1 MRNGY
6 YDDMGLNTPVAEAL
20 PTERA
25 TFIRKTYMHLA
36 GAIAVFAAAEAAVF
50 ASGLANSL
58 MQVLRGSSSL
68 MMIVM
73 MVLVFAGSWVS
84 GKMAASGSRST
95 QYAGLGLY
103 TAIEVLTFIPILWF
117 AANFCKDNV
126 IAKAGVIT
134 LVLVAALTAVVF
146 TTRKDFSFMR
156 TGLMIFGF
164 IAFGTVIC
172 GLIFGFQLG
181 LWFSALMIMFAAGMI
196 LYTTSNILHHYSTEN
211 YVGASLELFSSV
223 MLLFY
228 YVLRLFTSRDE

>member
-6 YDDMGLNTPVAEAL
+6 YDDMGLNSPVAEAL
-20 PTERA
+20 PEARA

-36 GAIAVFAAAEAAVF
+36 GAIAVFAVAEAAIF
-50 ASGLANSL
+50 YSGMANNL
-58 MQVLRGSSSL
+58 MESLRGSSKI
-68 MMIVM
+68 MMFVM
-73 MVLVFAGSWVS
+73 LGLVIAGSWVS
-84 GKMAASGSRST
+84 QTMAASQNRAT

-103 TAIEVLTFIPILWF
+103 TGIEVLTFIPILWF
-117 AANFCKDNV
+117 AANFCKDGV

-134 LVLVAALTAVVF
+134 LVLVAALSAVVF

-164 IAFGTVIC
+164 IALGTVIC
-172 GLIFGFQLG
+172 GMIFGFQLG

>member
-84 GKMAASGSRST
+84 SKMAASGSRST

-103 TAIEVLTFIPILWF
+103 TAIEVLTFVPILWF

>member
-25 TFIRKTYMHLA
+25 AFIRKTYMHLA

-50 ASGLANSL
+50 ASGAADSL

-134 LVLVAALTAVVF
+134 LVLVAALSAVVF

-172 GLIFGFQLG
+172 GMIFGFQLG